1 MVDININAPANY
13 LVELTKSLA
22 QWRYLI
28 QLSQFV
34 QVGDYWYLAFVVDD
48 KPENLPSG
56 EKAGFSVSLSE
67 TYTGELEAIEA
78 EFYLYSFDLDG
89 IEYRFEEQT
98 DAVSKHVEN
107 ELQSEFGG
115 SATAEELKSLVIS
128 GIECAENQSW

>member
-1 MVDININAPANY
+1 MADINLSAPANY

-22 QWRYLI
+22 QWGYLI

-34 QVGDYWYLAFVVDD
+34 QTGGYWYLVFVVDD

-56 EKAGFSVSLSE
+56 RKAGFSVTLSE

-107 ELQSEFGG
+107 EMQSEFGA
-115 SATAEELKSLVIS
+115 SATAGQLSSLVIS